1 MVAMTSGERMKIVK
15 FHDQGW
21 SAAEI
26 ASRLNRKRRDGYLKD
41 KNLSDLT
48 AQSVSDWLGFFKGS
62 QASA

>member
-1 MVAMTSGERMKIVK
+1 MVPMTSGERMKIVK

-21 SAAEI
+21 SEAEI

-48 AQSVSDWLGFFKGS
+48 PNCVSEWLGFFKGS
-62 QASA
+62 QVSA